1 MSTQAQILDTSL
13 LVWDKEAACGQFDV
27 PADLT
32 WGTIRL
38 GGESV
43 LRKAEVL
50 VDLTKR
56 FPTVQQVLAHDAGY
70 QEGVNLARK
79 LTGQDRDATEVSR

>member
-13 LVWDKEAACGQFDV
+13 LVWDKEAACGQYDV

-38 GGESV
+38 GGDAV

-50 VDLTKR
+50 INLTER
-56 FPTVQQVLAHDAGY
+56 FPAVQAVLTHDADY
-70 QEGVNLARK
+70 QEGVDLARE
-79 LTGQDRDATEVSR
+79 LTGRDRKATS